1 MTQKTSLLKYVMSLM
16 LIMLGFASQ
25 AQTPTYDM
33 YITNQSQVDSKTY
46 QFDVYVLR
54 TGANALEM
62 AGIQLGIGMDTSITN
77 GGTLSFSFV
86 TGSSELVAAQV
97 PQTFIVGS
105 AFYTVNNVVYRCL
118 SQTARTGP
126 GAGNGTVISA
136 TKTGCTTPGTRIG
149 TYRLSNTR
157 DFKSASSAKHIFNV
171 TAGAQRTVTALTCYV
186 SGVNTTATG
195 TLYNY
200 NTQGSCDQNLSL
212 NGCAVS
218 AGVSTNAVVCYGQS
232 TGSATV
238 TLSGLGSSS
247 TGTYKLDGGASV
259 AYSSNPFTVSGLS
272 AGSHTIAVTTTGL
285 CEASTGSFTVNGPAG
300 PSTSSTTRS
309 ECTSFLW
316 NGTTYTAS
324 GVYTFNTTSGAGC
337 DSTATLNLTIR
348 NKTTSSSSASVCPSA
363 LPYQW
368 NGGSYTASGVYTYH
382 TTNAAGCDSTVTLNL
397 TVKSNS
403 SSSSSASVCPSAL
416 PYQWNSG
423 SYTASGVYT
432 YHTTNAAGCDSTVT
446 LNLTVKSNSSSSSDA
461 SVCPSALPYQWNGGS
476 YTASGVYTYHTTNAA
491 GCDSTVTLNLTVKS
505 NSSSSSSATVCAAS
519 LPYSWN
525 NGSYTAS
532 GVYTYNTTN
541 AAGCDSTVTL
551 NLTVAQSAS
560 SQTPVS
566 VCASAL
572 PYSWNGSNYTA
583 SGTYTFNT
591 ATTNGCDSVATLVLT
606 VNASSSSTTIASAC
620 VSAGAYS
627 WNGVSYTASGVYTYS
642 TTNAAGCDSTAI
654 LNLSVTST
662 IPTVSPAITQV
673 LVSNLCGARTYRYSA
688 ATTANATGYNWILPT
703 SVGGISGVTLDSGFA
718 TSSRVILVTYA
729 SNAAALSTDSIK
741 VRAYSGCGFTAY
753 KAAKLSNAL
762 LTVPAAPTA
771 ITITPL
777 ITNVCGSRVYRYS
790 VPALPAGTA
799 TTGAAT
805 GYVWEFVGSLSEYAT
820 IDSGDVNS
828 QKIVVSYTSNAAAAT
843 GDSIKFYY
851 TSGCGNSL
859 TKAAKLSNTALKE
872 PAAAT
877 AVTITAIQTNV
888 CGARRYRYS
897 APNLPVATTTTGAA
911 TGYVWDFVGSL
922 ASTMTIDSGDL
933 NSQRFTVTFTS
944 NGASATG
951 DSVRMYYTSDCGN
964 SLRKTA
970 KLSNT
975 SLLAPAAA
983 AATGVTITPI
993 QTNVCSI
1000 RKYRYSAPALP
1011 AATTTTG
1018 AASGYVW
1025 DVIGSLASTM
1035 TIDSGDLY
1043 SQRFTVTFTSNAASA
1058 AGDSVRVL
1066 YTTAGCGNS
1075 ARRAVK
1081 LSNTLLSAPAAATAV
1096 TITPIQTT
1104 VCSARKYRYSAP
1116 NLPAATTS
1124 TGAANG
1130 YVWDFVGSLASTMTI
1145 DSGNV
1150 NSQAFTVTFTSNAA
1164 AANVDSV
1171 RVLYTTAGCGNSARK
1186 GAKLANTLLGAPAAP
1201 ASITIATK
1209 SDVCYARTYR
1219 YIAPAPLPGATT
1231 SAGAA
1236 SGYLWSAPTGTVGST
1251 GTIDSGSVTSRII
1264 TVTYTSN
1271 AAAGLDSIR
1280 LQYTSAGCG
1289 TSAPK
1294 AQKLSNLI
1302 KTGCVPPI
1310 TKTTSRV
1317 PNSSPASMEVKVYP
1331 NPTTTQFNVQV
1342 KSSGTEE
1349 AVVRVLDVTG
1359 RFIKRVKV
1367 SSNSNVNLGS
1377 DLKAGAYMLE
1387 VKQGKEVKTVRVMK
1401 F

>member
-16 LIMLGFASQ
+16 LVMLGFASQ
-25 AQTPTYDM
+25 SQTPTYDM
-33 YITNQSQVDSKTY
+33 YITNQSKVDSKTY

-54 TGANALEM
+54 TGSNALEM
-62 AGIQLGIGMDTSITN
+62 AAIQLGIGIDTSITN
-77 GGTLSFSFV
+77 GGSLTFSFV
-86 TGSSELVAAQV
+86 SGSSELVAAQV
-97 PQTFIVGS
+97 PQTFIVGT
-105 AFYTVNNVVYRCL
+105 AFYTVNGVVYRCL
-118 SQTARTGP
+118 NQTVRTGP
-126 GAGNGTVISA
+126 GAGNGTVLSA
-136 TKTGCTTPGTRIG
+136 TKTGCTSPGTRIG

-157 DFKSASSAKHIFNV
+157 DFKSASSAKHILNT
-171 TAGAQRTVTALTCYV
+171 TAGAQRTVCAVTCYV
-186 SGVNTTATG
+186 NGINTTAAG
-195 TLYNY
+195 TFYNY
-200 NTQGSCDQNLSL
+200 NTQGTCDQNLSL

-218 AGVSTNAVVCYGQS
+218 AGVSTNAVACYGQS

-259 AYSSNPFTVSGLS
+259 AYSSNPFTVSNLS

-300 PSTSSTTRS
+300 PAVSSTTRS
-309 ECTSFLW
+309 ECTSYVW

-324 GVYTFNTTSGAGC
+324 GVYTYSTTSGAGC
-337 DSTATLNLTIR
+337 DSVATLNLTIK
-348 NKTTSSSSASVCPSA
+348 NTT
-363 LPYQW
+363 
-368 NGGSYTASGVYTYH
+368 
-382 TTNAAGCDSTVTLNL
+382 
-397 TVKSNS
+397 

-416 PYQWNSG
+416 PYS
-423 SYTASGVYT
+423 
-432 YHTTNAAGCDSTVT
+432 
-446 LNLTVKSNSSSSSDA
+446 
-461 SVCPSALPYQWNGGS
+461 WNGGS
-476 YTASGVYTYHTTNAA
+476 YTASGVYTYVTTNAA
-491 GCDSTVTLNLTVKS
+491 GCDSTVTINLTVKS
-505 NSSSSSSATVCAAS
+505 NTANSVSATVCAAS
-519 LPYSWN
+519 LPYQWN
-525 NGSYTAS
+525 GGSYTAA

-560 SQTPVS
+560 TTTPES

-572 PYSWNGSNYTA
+572 PYSWNGGSYTA
-583 SGTYTFNT
+583 AGTYTYQ
-591 ATTNGCDSVATLVLT
+591 TTTVNGCDSTVTLVLT
-606 VNASSSSTTIASAC
+606 VKASSSSVTIASAC
-620 VSAGAYS
+620 VSTGGYS
-627 WNGVSYTASGVYTYS
+627 WNGESYTASGSYTYL
-642 TTNAAGCDSTAI
+642 TTNAAGCDSTAV
-654 LNLSVTST
+654 LQLTVTGGT
-662 IPTVSPAITQV
+662 PTVSPAITQV

-688 ATTANATGYNWILPT
+688 AVTANATGYNWILPT
-703 SVGGISGVTLDSGFA
+703 SVGGVSGVTLDSGFA

-753 KAAKLSNAL
+753 KAAKLTNTAL
-762 LTVPAAPTA
+762 VAPAAPTA

-777 ITNVCGSRVYRYS
+777 ITNVCGNRVYRYS

-799 TTGAAT
+799 TAGAAT

-828 QKIVVSYTSNAAAAT
+828 QKIVVSYTSNAASVT

-859 TKAAKLSNTALKE
+859 TKAAKLTNTALKE

-877 AVTITAIQTNV
+877 AVTITPIQTNV

-897 APNLPVATTTTGAA
+897 APNLPAATATAGAA

-922 ASTMTIDSGDL
+922 QSTMTIDSGDL

-944 NGASATG
+944 NAAAGL

-970 KLSNT
+970 KLTNT
-975 SLLAPAAA
+975 ALVAPAAPTA
-983 AATGVTITPI
+983 VTITPI

-1000 RKYRYSAPALP
+1000 RKYRYSAPNLP

-1025 DVIGSLASTM
+1025 DVIGSLATTM

-1043 SQRFTVTFTSNAASA
+1043 GQRFTVTFTSNAASA
-1058 AGDSVRVL
+1058 AGDSVRVF

-1075 ARRAVK
+1075 ARKAAK
-1081 LSNTLLSAPAAATAV
+1081 LSNTALVAPAAATAV
-1096 TITPIQTT
+1096 TITPIQTN
-1104 VCSARKYRYSAP
+1104 VCSSRKYRYSAP
-1116 NLPAATTS
+1116 NLPAATATA
-1124 TGAANG
+1124 GAASG
-1130 YVWDFVGSLASTMTI
+1130 YVWDFVGSLQSTMTI
-1145 DSGNV
+1145 DSGDV
-1150 NSQAFTVTFTSNAA
+1150 NSQRFTVTFTSNAA

-1186 GAKLANTLLGAPAAP
+1186 AAKLTNTLLGAPIAP
-1201 ASITIATK
+1201 ASITIQQVLP
-1209 SDVCYARTYR
+1209 DVCYARKYR
-1219 YIAPAPLPGATT
+1219 YIAPSPLPGATAST
-1231 SAGAA
+1231 GAA
-1236 SGYLWSAPTGTVGST
+1236 SGYLWSAPTGPVGST
-1251 GTIDSGSVTSRII
+1251 GTIDSGDVTSRII

-1271 AAAGLDSIR
+1271 AAAGVDSIR
-1280 LQYTSAGCG
+1280 LRYTTAGCG
-1289 TSAPK
+1289 NGAIK
-1294 AQKLSNLI
+1294 AQKLSNVI

-1310 TKTTSRV
+1310 TKNTSKV
-1317 PNSSPASMEVKVYP
+1317 PATVATSMEVKVYP
-1331 NPTTTQFNVQV
+1331 NPTTSQFNVQV

-1359 RFIKRVKV
+1359 RFIKSVKV

-1387 VKQGKEVKTVRVMK
+1387 VRQGKEVKTVRVMK

>member
-1 MTQKTSLLKYVMSLM
+1 MTQKTSLLKYVMSVM
-16 LIMLGFASQ
+16 LVMLGFTSQ

-46 QFDVYVLR
+46 QFDVYLLR
-54 TGANALEM
+54 TGTNALEM
-62 AGIQLGIGMDTSITN
+62 AGMQFGIGMDTSITN
-77 GGTLSFSFV
+77 GGTLSFSYV
-86 TGSSELVAAQV
+86 SGSSQLVSSST
-97 PQTFIVGS
+97 PLSCSVGGS
-105 AFYTVNNVVYRCL
+105 FFVVDGVVYRYL
-118 SQTARTGP
+118 NQTARTGP
-126 GAGNGTVISA
+126 GAGFGSIISA
-136 TKTGCTTPGTRIG
+136 TKTGCTSPGTRVG
-149 TYRLSNTR
+149 TYRLTNTR
-157 DFKSASSAKHIFNV
+157 DFKSASSAKHVFS
-171 TAGAQRTVTALTCYV
+171 TSAAAQRATTAVTCYV
-186 SGVNTTATG
+186 GGQNVTATG

-200 NTQGSCDQNLSL
+200 NTQGTCDQNLSL

-272 AGSHTIAVTTTGL
+272 AGSHTITVVTTGL
-285 CEASTGSFTVNGPAG
+285 CEASTGSFTVEGPAG
-300 PSTSSTTRS
+300 PATSSTTRS

-324 GVYTFNTTSGAGC
+324 GVYTFSTTSGAGC
-337 DSTATLNLTIR
+337 DSTATLNLTIK
-348 NKTTSSSSASVCPSA
+348 NTTSSS
-363 LPYQW
+363 L
-368 NGGSYTASGVYTYH
+368 
-382 TTNAAGCDSTVTLNL
+382 D
-397 TVKSNS
+397 
-403 SSSSSASVCPSAL
+403 ASVCPSAL

-432 YHTTNAAGCDSTVT
+432 YS
-446 LNLTVKSNSSSSSDA
+446 
-461 SVCPSALPYQWNGGS
+461 
-476 YTASGVYTYHTTNAA
+476 TTNAA

-560 SQTPVS
+560 SETTES

-572 PYSWNGSNYTA
+572 PYSWNQSSYTA
-583 SGTYTFNT
+583 SGTYTYNT
-591 ATTNGCDSVATLVLT
+591 TTVNGCDSTATLVLT
-606 VNASSSSTTIASAC
+606 VKASSSSVTIASAC
-620 VSAGAYS
+620 VSEGAYS
-627 WNGVSYTASGVYTYS
+627 WNGGSYTVSGTYS
-642 TTNAAGCDSTAI
+642 YTTTNAAGCDSVAV

-662 IPTVSPAITQV
+662 KPTVSPAITQT
-673 LVSNLCGARTYRYSA
+673 LISNLCGARTYRYSA
-688 ATTANATGYNWILPT
+688 ATTLNATGYNWILPT

-718 TSSRVILVTYA
+718 TSSRVIVVTYA
-729 SNAAALSTDSIK
+729 SNAAALNSDSIK

-777 ITNVCGSRVYRYS
+777 ITNACGNRVYRYS

-851 TSGCGNSL
+851 TSDCGNSL

-897 APNLPVATTTTGAA
+897 APNLPAATTTTGAA

-983 AATGVTITPI
+983 TAVTITPI
-993 QTNVCSI
+993 QTNVCSA
-1000 RKYRYSAPALP
+1000 RRYRYSAPNLP
-1011 AATTTTG
+1011 TASTTAG

-1025 DVIGSLASTM
+1025 DVIGSLSSTM

-1075 ARRAVK
+1075 ARKSAK
-1081 LSNTLLSAPAAATAV
+1081 LSNTSLVAPAAATAV

-1116 NLPAATTS
+1116 NLPVATTT

-1145 DSGNV
+1145 DSGTV

-1164 AANVDSV
+1164 AGLDSV
-1171 RVLYTTAGCGNSARK
+1171 RLLYTTAGCGNSARK
-1186 GAKLANTLLGAPAAP
+1186 STKLSNTLLGAPLAP
-1201 ASITIATK
+1201 ASVTIQQVLP
-1209 SDVCYARTYR
+1209 DICYARKYR
-1219 YIAPAPLPGATT
+1219 YIAPSPLPGATT

-1251 GTIDSGSVTSRII
+1251 GTIDSGDVTSRII

-1271 AAAGLDSIR
+1271 AAAGVGDSIR
-1280 LQYTSAGCG
+1280 LRYTTNGCG
-1289 TSAPK
+1289 NGAIK

-1342 KSSGTEE
+1342 KSTGTEE

-1367 SSNSNVNLGS
+1367 SSNSNVNLGA

-1387 VKQGKEVKTVRVMK
+1387 VRQGKEVKTVRVMK